1 MRTAL
6 ERDPSLFSSVL
17 QHVYNCLVRV
27 DREAT
32 IDSDIVFATTW
43 ANVGRFL
50 KYAIVDPTV
59 PPWAQNRALSLL
71 FDLVRELSL
80 DRAAAVLD
88 WLVDVG
94 LAVVQPLEAQNT
106 NTNSTYMQV
115 DVQGRLD
122 RAQLIEQCTRAV
134 EFICANARLT
144 PNTQSA
150 NTGKGV
156 LDTLVSIVNRLK
168 LMTVSLLF
176 SGTYG
181 MDHICQAHSRRSC
194 QDGGALASVLDR
206 LTSTSMTLSTRTAA
220 DGALGVSQVHNY
232 SGIGMLVWTL
242 SAIQAV
248 RAKSSLEQSK
258 CLAIIDR
265 MLTTKSVFASIPKQ
279 VIHIARFPLLCV
291 AGSGFSQQTCSMA
304 IQICKDIDQNALP
317 MATEFTKDVAL
328 LRKALT
334 DLATSAYVSGLLPL
348 LLIDLDNYLS
358 VYAAEADIAILSM
371 EAISKQPFFLAPF
384 LFAWNSC
391 ALPKDEFV
399 VLSQSALAD
408 LLEALPE
415 NPVLRLDLLPLFMY
429 LLKRPETP
437 SQLQQILV

>member
-1 MRTAL
+1 MSIIQTVQAFTDLVAPSNTQKRSALDPSLLSIVCGALVTLLIAGGDALAFQDAEGARENIMRTAL

-220 DGALGVSQVHNY
+220 DGALGVSQ
-232 SGIGMLVWTL
+232 
-242 SAIQAV
+242 
-248 RAKSSLEQSK
+248 
-258 CLAIIDR
+258 
-265 MLTTKSVFASIPKQ
+265 
-279 VIHIARFPLLCV
+279 
-291 AGSGFSQQTCSMA
+291 
-304 IQICKDIDQNALP
+304 
-317 MATEFTKDVAL
+317 
-328 LRKALT
+328 
-334 DLATSAYVSGLLPL
+334 
-348 LLIDLDNYLS
+348 
-358 VYAAEADIAILSM
+358 
-371 EAISKQPFFLAPF
+371 
-384 LFAWNSC
+384 
-391 ALPKDEFV
+391 
-399 VLSQSALAD
+399 
-408 LLEALPE
+408 
-415 NPVLRLDLLPLFMY
+415 
-429 LLKRPETP
+429 
-437 SQLQQILV
+437 